1 MDIDDSMDISISP
14 KEKEEEIIEVEEN
27 NYSFSSEDEK
37 ISFNNKKGT
46 KLHTIKS
53 KIKIVSY
60 AEKHSIKEAVI
71 KYNIPRTTLNDCV
84 KNKNKFLSLD
94 SDKLKKTTMHKGGK
108 PINNKIEDQLI
119 SFIEFNR
126 KLNNPITTYS
136 IFIKLLELWPERKN
150 ISKETNYVYIYRVLV
165 RHCYTFRT
173 PSHYGQ
179 TLKKSAFIDA
189 SLFLNEIKQNRIT
202 GTFVL

>member
-1 MDIDDSMDISISP
+1 
-14 KEKEEEIIEVEEN
+14 
-27 NYSFSSEDEK
+27 
-37 ISFNNKKGT
+37 
-46 KLHTIKS
+46 
-53 KIKIVSY
+53 
-60 AEKHSIKEAVI
+60 
-71 KYNIPRTTLNDCV
+71 
-84 KNKNKFLSLD
+84 
-94 SDKLKKTTMHKGGK
+94 MHKGGK

-136 IFIKLLELWPERKN
+136 IFIKLLELWPERKS
-150 ISKETNYVYIYRVLV
+150 IPKETNYVYIYRVLV